1 MPKYS
6 TAFGMDVHLRSTTV
20 CALDADT
27 GEAVTRRFPGNPW
40 GEIAGW
46 MDGFPGPSLAA
57 YESGYLGFA
66 PQRELAGLGVECVVA
81 AVSKIPR
88 SAADSASKN
97 DRNDAARMAKAIL
110 AHDISPAWVPSPE
123 VEGIRDLAGAYDGAT
138 ARLATAKQRLL
149 AFLARRGFVYGGTT
163 PAGNPRKYWTYD
175 FLRWLDKVRPE
186 DDGGVRALAAL
197 RNEVEAAAEARADLL
212 SEYRAAAD
220 ASPIAAE
227 VAALQSIKGC
237 AFALAAAFSAE
248 VGDFTRFRSGRQVT
262 AYFGLA
268 PSQRSSGDSVRLGG
282 ISGAGNALVRKLAVE
297 GSWCYAA
304 ARHQPKLMPRDTGVP
319 LEDKDAREEGVRAA
333 PAAARGDARPRHA
346 RGEGQRG
353 HRGRAREVALGP
365 RHDVP
370 GGRGI
375 DMAPVPAS
383 RAAFGDTPYFAVRA
397 EPSAC
402 ASTDLGNPA
411 EGMECGPPERY
422 PRI

>member
-66 PQRELAGLGVECVVA
+66 PQRELAGLGVECAVA

-110 AHDISPAWVPSPE
+110 AHDISPVWVPSPE
-123 VEGIRDLAGAYDGAT
+123 VEGIRDLAGAYGGAA

-212 SEYRAAAD
+212 SEYRAAVD

-319 LEDKDAREEGVRAA
+319 LEIRMHGRKGSERT

-375 DMAPVPAS
+375 DIAPVPAS

-411 EGMECGPPERY
+411 EGMECGPTERY

>member
-110 AHDISPAWVPSPE
+110 AHDISPVWVPSPE

-149 AFLARRGFVYGGTT
+149 AFLAKRGFVYGGTT

-175 FLRWLDKVRPE
+175 FLRWLDKARPE
-186 DDGGVRALAAL
+186 DDGGVR
-197 RNEVEAAAEARADLL
+197 
-212 SEYRAAAD
+212 
-220 ASPIAAE
+220 
-227 VAALQSIKGC
+227 KGC

-319 LEDKDAREEGVRAA
+319 LEIRMHGRKGSERLLRRREEMLARGM
-333 PAAARGDARPRHA
+333 PAAKANAATAAELVRWLW
-346 RGEGQRG
+346 
-353 HRGRAREVALGP
+353 ALGMMC
-365 RHDVP
+365 RE
-370 GGRGI
+370 G
-375 DMAPVPAS
+375 
-383 RAAFGDTPYFAVRA
+383 A
-397 EPSAC
+397 E
-402 ASTDLGNPA
+402 
-411 EGMECGPPERY
+411 
-422 PRI
+422 

>member
-1 MPKYS
+1 
-6 TAFGMDVHLRSTTV
+6 
-20 CALDADT
+20 
-27 GEAVTRRFPGNPW
+27 
-40 GEIAGW
+40 

-411 EGMECGPPERY
+411 EGMECGPTERY

>member
-57 YESGYLGFA
+57 YESGYPGFA

-110 AHDISPAWVPSPE
+110 AHDISPVWVPSPE
-123 VEGIRDLAGAYDGAT
+123 VEGIRDL
-138 ARLATAKQRLL
+138 
-149 AFLARRGFVYGGTT
+149 V
-163 PAGNPRKYWTYD
+163 
-175 FLRWLDKVRPE
+175 
-186 DDGGVRALAAL
+186 
-197 RNEVEAAAEARADLL
+197 VEATAEARADLL
-212 SEYRAAAD
+212 SEYRAAVD

-319 LEDKDAREEGVRAA
+319 LEIRMHGRKGSERLLRRREEML
-333 PAAARGDARPRHA
+333 ARGMPQAKANAATAAELVRWLW
-346 RGEGQRG
+346 
-353 HRGRAREVALGP
+353 ALGMMC
-365 RHDVP
+365 RE
-370 GGRGI
+370 G
-375 DMAPVPAS
+375 
-383 RAAFGDTPYFAVRA
+383 A
-397 EPSAC
+397 E
-402 ASTDLGNPA
+402 
-411 EGMECGPPERY
+411 
-422 PRI
+422 

>member
-1 MPKYS
+1 
-6 TAFGMDVHLRSTTV
+6 
-20 CALDADT
+20 
-27 GEAVTRRFPGNPW
+27 
-40 GEIAGW
+40 
-46 MDGFPGPSLAA
+46 MDGWVPRAVARGLRERLPR
-57 YESGYLGFA
+57 FA

-110 AHDISPAWVPSPE
+110 AHDISPVWAPSPE

-149 AFLARRGFVYGGTT
+149 AFLAKRGFVYGGAT

-186 DDGGVRALAAL
+186 DDGGVRTLAAL

-212 SEYRAAAD
+212 SEYRAAVD

-319 LEDKDAREEGVRAA
+319 LEIRMHGRKGSERLLRRREEMLARGM
-333 PAAARGDARPRHA
+333 PAAKAK
-346 RGEGQRG
+346 RG

-375 DMAPVPAS
+375 DIAPVPAS

-411 EGMECGPPERY
+411 EGMECGPTERY

>member
-27 GEAVTRRFPGNPW
+27 GEAVTRRLPGNPW

-110 AHDISPAWVPSPE
+110 AHDISPVWVPSPE
-123 VEGIRDLAGAYDGAT
+123 VEGIRDLAGAYGGAT

-149 AFLARRGFVYGGTT
+149 AFLAKRGFVYGGTT

-186 DDGGVRALAAL
+186 DDGGVRTLAAL

-212 SEYRAAAD
+212 SEYRAAVD

-237 AFALAAAFSAE
+237 GFALAAAFASE
-248 VGDFTRFRSGRQVT
+248 VGDFSRFRSGRQVT

-268 PSQRSSGDSVRLGG
+268 PKQRSSADSVRLGG
-282 ISGAGNALVRKLAVE
+282 ISGAGDALVRRLAVE

-319 LEDKDAREEGVRAA
+319 LEIRMHGRKGSERLLRRREEMLARGM
-333 PAAARGDARPRHA
+333 PAAKANAATAAELVRWLW
-346 RGEGQRG
+346 
-353 HRGRAREVALGP
+353 ALGMMC
-365 RHDVP
+365 RE
-370 GGRGI
+370 G
-375 DMAPVPAS
+375 
-383 RAAFGDTPYFAVRA
+383 A
-397 EPSAC
+397 E
-402 ASTDLGNPA
+402 
-411 EGMECGPPERY
+411 
-422 PRI
+422 

>member
-66 PQRELAGLGVECVVA
+66 PQRELAGLGVECAVA

-110 AHDISPAWVPSPE
+110 AHDISPIWVPSPE

-149 AFLARRGFVYGGTT
+149 AFLAKRGFVYGGTT

-186 DDGGVRALAAL
+186 DDGGARTLAAL

-212 SEYRAAAD
+212 SEYRAAVD

-248 VGDFTRFRSGRQVT
+248 VGDFARFRSGRQVT

-319 LEDKDAREEGVRAA
+319 LEIRMHGRKGVRAA

-375 DMAPVPAS
+375 DIAPVPAS

-411 EGMECGPPERY
+411 EGMECGPTERY